1 MAGIRAVSAITCRLC
16 LRAECLELQHVVE
29 SLVMPSLSPARLS
42 SRCWPLTVAVLL
54 AWLAGSAQAQVGGSA
69 PAREPAVLIAE
80 QSQAWLDQAVA
91 AARPAGA
98 APLRM
103 VVQVG
108 ALDSRL
114 NLAPCAQVEPYLPP
128 GVRLWGK
135 TRIGL
140 RCVDGVVRWNVFL
153 PVQVQAFGQTWVMR
167 SDVAPGN
174 VLSPDDAVLAEV
186 DWAHEDASV
195 LADPDMW
202 VGQTATRALR
212 TGQTLRAGECS
223 EAAALRFIDW
233 MEPLLR
239 RESYLA
245 LLLER
250 PDVQRRLLRLLDLAR
265 WPMQYLMRHPGV
277 IDELADAR
285 LMRGRDEVET
295 GYPEAEM
302 KGWADRAR
310 TWAGRGDVFV
320 YFISGGKVRAPA
332 AAEALAARLA

>member
-212 TGQTLRAGECS
+212 TGQTLRHGMVKPSQVFQAGS
-223 EAAALRFIDW
+223 MVRIVAQGPGFTVTSDGQALSAGVVGEMARVRIGNGRI
-233 MEPLLR
+233 L
-239 RESYLA
+239 SG
-245 LLLER
+245 
-250 PDVQRRLLRLLDLAR
+250 VVLD
-265 WPMQYLMRHPGV
+265 MRTV
-277 IDELADAR
+277 
-285 LMRGRDEVET
+285 
-295 GYPEAEM
+295 
-302 KGWADRAR
+302 
-310 TWAGRGDVFV
+310 
-320 YFISGGKVRAPA
+320 KVN
-332 AAEALAARLA
+332 L

>member
-1 MAGIRAVSAITCRLC
+1 
-16 LRAECLELQHVVE
+16 
-29 SLVMPSLSPARLS
+29 MPSLSPARLS

-212 TGQTLRAGECS
+212 TGQTLRHGMVKPSQVFQAGS
-223 EAAALRFIDW
+223 MVRIVAQGPGFTVTSDGQALSAGVVGEMARVRIGNGRI
-233 MEPLLR
+233 L
-239 RESYLA
+239 SG
-245 LLLER
+245 
-250 PDVQRRLLRLLDLAR
+250 VVLD
-265 WPMQYLMRHPGV
+265 MRTV
-277 IDELADAR
+277 
-285 LMRGRDEVET
+285 
-295 GYPEAEM
+295 
-302 KGWADRAR
+302 
-310 TWAGRGDVFV
+310 
-320 YFISGGKVRAPA
+320 KVN
-332 AAEALAARLA
+332 L